1 MTAGLPRLAV
11 GAAKLAVTAGLLWLI
26 FHSVGAEAIARAFS
40 RINLLVLAPAV
51 VMLLLQFAVMAW
63 RWQILL
69 QVLFHKSVPLRPL
82 ALSIGQGM
90 LASQALPATV
100 GGDAYRMALV
110 ARRVGAGAAVRS
122 VICDRV
128 LALAILIALVV
139 LLSPALIWRFGATAA
154 VLMVIAA
161 SVASLCA
168 FAVTIYLGSAAAAV
182 PVVGAPLATLA
193 ADARTALFGGT
204 KAWLASALGLATHLL
219 GVMLIYFLA
228 IAVQT
233 PLPAL
238 DCLLIVPPILLV
250 SALPISLGGWGVR
263 EGVFFAGFSMAGVD
277 PAGGVTV
284 SILFGASGILLGAI
298 CGALAPLMAEP
309 AVHGGKS

>member
-1 MTAGLPRLAV
+1 MISGLPRLAV
-11 GAAKLAVTAGLLWLI
+11 AALKLAVTAGLLWLI
-26 FHSVGAEAIARAFS
+26 LHSVGAEAIVRAFS
-40 RINLLVLAPAV
+40 RIDPLLLVPAV

-63 RWQILL
+63 RWQVLL
-69 QVLFHKSVPLRPL
+69 QVLFEKVVALRTL

-110 ARRVGAGAAVRS
+110 ANRVGAGAAVRS

-128 LALAILIALVV
+128 LALVILIALVV
-139 LLSPALIWRFGATAA
+139 ALSPALIWRFGADAA
-154 VLMVIAA
+154 VLSVIAA
-161 SVASLCA
+161 SVAALCA
-168 FAVTIYLGSAAAAV
+168 FAVTVYLGPAAASL
-182 PVVGAPLATLA
+182 PVVGATLSTLAT
-193 ADARTALFGGT
+193 DARHALFGGSQ
-204 KAWLASALGLATHLL
+204 AWLASGLGLATHLL

-228 IAVQT
+228 IAVAT

-263 EGVFFAGFSMAGVD
+263 EGVFFAGFSMAGAD

-298 CGALAPLMAEP
+298 CGALAPLVAEP
-309 AVHGGKS
+309 VAGQEKS